1 MARRWTIK
9 QMNEIKSID
18 FAIEILHDRRHSL
31 TNPYAP
37 LNKKL
42 LNTIA
47 DLRDLK
53 EVKKRIVKLINCRI
67 KEHEEQGCCTNYD
80 RAMDELGKDV
90 QNAFDYA
97 YDCGRYEALNEILK
111 EIEKE
116 GKENG

>member
-9 QMNEIKSID
+9 QLNEIKFID
-18 FAIEILHDRRHSL
+18 FAIEILHERRWSC
-31 TNPYAP
+31 TNMYSP
-37 LNKKL
+37 LHKKL
-42 LNTIA
+42 LETISH
-47 DLRDLK
+47 LRGLK
-53 EVKKRIVKLINCRI
+53 KSEEKVIELLKARI

-97 YDCGRYEALNEILK
+97 YDCGRYETLNEILK